1 MCALLHCARAVLAVL
16 CCVVCSI
23 VCIVLCGLWCVVM
36 WCVCRVVAPC
46 AVLCCAVSAGRG
58 RTGPLP
64 AVCWTH
70 PAAVEQWGGPRSTL
84 TNWSC
89 VCATRQCACRT
100 AGCGLGVL
108 FPLCAVTAV
117 QVSFVSP
124 MCGLSVPNAG
134 LKRNTFVCVTT
145 KKKNRH
151 LCAPTHTPHLGSL
164 PAWPVSLLL
173 PQRPLPACAVCC
185 TCRLRRTA
193 AASFSSCVRVTLF
206 VHVRPLALLSWA

>member
-1 MCALLHCARAVLAVL
+1 MVGGGGGGREWHQNGRKHGHRHALK
-16 CCVVCSI
+16 
-23 VCIVLCGLWCVVM
+23 
-36 WCVCRVVAPC
+36 
-46 AVLCCAVSAGRG
+46 LCCAVSAGRG

-89 VCATRQCACRT
+89 VCATRQCARRT

-145 KKKNRH
+145 KKGPHPARH
-151 LCAPTHTPHLGSL
+151 TWRSDCLMSTSTSSTSGNTATATVEVWS
-164 PAWPVSLLL
+164 
-173 PQRPLPACAVCC
+173 RPPPSVNGIRC
-185 TCRLRRTA
+185 TCAHIGSHRETQ
-193 AASFSSCVRVTLF
+193 TT
-206 VHVRPLALLSWA
+206 

>member
-1 MCALLHCARAVLAVL
+1 MCTVALCRARSAVLCVL
-16 CCVVCSI
+16 CCVYCV
-23 VCIVLCGLWCVVM
+23 VCIVLCVLWCVAM

-89 VCATRQCACRT
+89 VCATRQCARRT

-117 QVSFVSP
+117 QVPFVSP

-134 LKRNTFVCVTT
+134 LKRNTFVCGTRFFLNSVVT
-145 KKKNRH
+145 
-151 LCAPTHTPHLGSL
+151 APA
-164 PAWPVSLLL
+164 PAPCS
-173 PQRPLPACAVCC
+173 CC
-185 TCRLRRTA
+185 PRT
-193 AASFSSCVRVTLF
+193 
-206 VHVRPLALLSWA
+206 